1 MMRPLTFLLAVVVSA
16 VVIAQDDELVPAPYL
31 ADRYTA
37 PANAPSTGVLASG
50 AEPGERLVVTGRVL
64 SGARPVAGAS
74 LFVFQTDSKGEYA
87 PGVKGNDAEL
97 NPRLHALLRTD
108 AQGGY
113 RFESVRPGSYNGN
126 AAHVHYIVKA
136 EAYKARLV
144 DLWFQDDPI
153 LVARRA
159 AGEPEVTEAIRN
171 TPYYRASAEV
181 VAIRPVSRDSNGVWH
196 ATRDIQMFAK

>member
-1 MMRPLTFLLAVVVSA
+1 MRPLTFMLAVVSSA
-16 VVIAQDDELVPAPYL
+16 IVTAQDDELVPAPYL

-37 PANAPSTGVLASG
+37 PANAPSSGALASG
-50 AEPGERLVVTGRVL
+50 SEPGERLVVTGRVL
-64 SGARPVAGAS
+64 SGDRPVAGAS

-97 NPRLHALLRTD
+97 NPRLNVLLRTD
-108 AQGGY
+108 ARGRY
-113 RFESVRPGSYNGN
+113 HFESVRPGSYGGN

-136 EAYKARLV
+136 AGYKSRLV

-159 AGEPEVTEAIRN
+159 AGEPEVTDAIRN
-171 TPYYRASAEV
+171 TPYYKASAEV
-181 VAIRPVSRDSNGVWH
+181 VAIRPVRRDAKGVWH
-196 ATRDIQMFAK
+196 AIRDIQMFPR

>member
-1 MMRPLTFLLAVVVSA
+1 MRLLTFMLAVALGA
-16 VVIAQDDELVPAPYL
+16 VVTAQVDELVPAPYL

-37 PANAPSTGVLASG
+37 PANAPSSGVLASG

-64 SGARPVAGAS
+64 SGAGPVAGAS
-74 LFVFQTDSKGEYA
+74 LFIFQTDSKGEYA

-97 NPRLHALLRTD
+97 NPRLNALLRTD
-108 AQGGY
+108 AQGRY
-113 RFESVRPGSYNGN
+113 RYESVRPGSYNGN

-136 EAYKARLV
+136 AGYKARLV

-171 TPYYRASAEV
+171 TPYYKASAEV
-181 VAIRPVSRDSNGVWH
+181 VAIRPVSRDSSGVWH
-196 ATRDIQMFAK
+196 ATRDIQMFLK